1 MENQNTTDMKPV
13 STHNGKS
20 KSNLERE
27 LYHQLWKKRKQIK
40 DLKLRNLIR
49 TNLQLLKNLD
59 VSNSVLF

>member
-1 MENQNTTDMKPV
+1 MGNQNTTDMKPV
-13 STHNGKS
+13 KTHIGKS
-20 KSNLERE
+20 KSNLEKE

-40 DLKLRNLIR
+40 DLQLRNLIR